1 MDTPAPLNR
10 QEIAGHLRTQR
21 IGRRLLVMEE
31 VSSTN
36 DVIWEYAAEPDA
48 DGLCVFAE
56 KQTAGRGRRGR
67 RWYDVPAESLL
78 FSILLRSGRIGADL
92 LGLASAVAV
101 AECLAGLS
109 IPSLQIKWPND
120 VLIASKKVCGI
131 LCESKTVRSQP
142 WFAVGIG
149 INVHQ
154 KREFFERVHLAD
166 SAASLAAE
174 TDQPL
179 DRNVLAALL
188 LNSLD
193 DWFRA
198 SRDGG
203 QKIADTWKRYNRQI
217 GNPIR
222 ILENRQ
228 TFVGTC
234 LDIDPIRGL
243 VVQLHDGPIRF
254 FHAADCT
261 IIPCEKVF

>member
-1 MDTPAPLNR
+1 MDTAAPLNR
-10 QEIAGHLRTQR
+10 QEIARHLRTTR

-36 DVIWEYAAEPDA
+36 DAVWEHAAEPEA

-56 KQTAGRGRRGR
+56 RQTAGRGRRGR
-67 RWYDVPAESLL
+67 PWHDAPAESLL
-78 FSILLRSGRIGADL
+78 FSILLRTGRLGADL

-101 AECLAGLS
+101 AECLAGLP

-120 VLIASKKVCGI
+120 VLIAGKKVCGI
-131 LCESKTVRSQP
+131 LCESKTVRSRP

-166 SAASLAAE
+166 SATSLAAE
-174 TDQPL
+174 TERPL
-179 DRNVLAALL
+179 NRNILAALL

-193 DWFRA
+193 DWFRP
-198 SRDGG
+198 SCDGG
-203 QKIADTWKRYNRQI
+203 QRIADTWKRYNRQI

-222 ILENRQ
+222 ILENRH

-234 LDIDPIRGL
+234 LDIDPVRGL

-261 IIPCEKVF
+261 VIPCERIF